1 MFDAWH
7 YLLEESQVEGS
18 ADAWTHLLS
27 QQQGVIIS
35 DGYTAELEMQVD
47 VFLTERLRVELAE
60 LTAVL
65 DDARF
70 SRGKRMTDIS
80 RKRGDT

>member
-27 QQQGVIIS
+27 QRQGVIIS

-47 VFLTERLRVELAE
+47 VFLTESVYEVELAE
-60 LTAVL
+60 GLTAVL
-65 DDARF
+65 DDAP
-70 SRGKRMTDIS
+70 IVVEVNE
-80 RKRGDT
+80 